1 LLLIQLNFNFDPV
14 ADTRSTIYRDN
25 KYRDNKGTAK
35 PTASVHPQEI
45 GMEKTDRETW
55 RPILFFCP
63 RTGRTVQGLLA
74 EEVFNPN
81 GSSDDH
87 YEPVSCIACSGV
99 HFINPITKLI
109 LGAGTR
115 PR

>member
-1 LLLIQLNFNFDPV
+1 
-14 ADTRSTIYRDN
+14 
-25 KYRDNKGTAK
+25 
-35 PTASVHPQEI
+35 
-45 GMEKTDRETW
+45 MTDRQAW

-74 EEVFNPN
+74 EEVFDSNH
-81 GSSDDH
+81 SREDH

-99 HFINPITKLI
+99 HFINPVTSVV
-109 LGAGTR
+109 LGAGAK